1 MHDWYGRYLYF
12 APDELEPLGGA
23 GDPDQREESV
33 PVKAIGI
40 LTTVL
45 AGLVLAGAV
54 VLGVRSLP
62 DVKRY
67 LAMRR
72 M

>member
-1 MHDWYGRYLYF
+1 MR
-12 APDELEPLGGA
+12 
-23 GDPDQREESV
+23 
-33 PVKAIGI
+33 AIGV
-40 LTTVL
+40 LTT
-45 AGLVLAGAV
+45 LVLAAAAAGAV
-54 VLGVRSLP
+54 AVGVRSVP

>member
-1 MHDWYGRYLYF
+1 M
-12 APDELEPLGGA
+12 
-23 GDPDQREESV
+23 
-33 PVKAIGI
+33 
-40 LTTVL
+40 LTTALL
-45 AGLVLAGAV
+45 ALAATGAV
-54 VLGVRSLP
+54 VLGVRSVP

>member
-1 MHDWYGRYLYF
+1 MRL
-12 APDELEPLGGA
+12 LG
-23 GDPDQREESV
+23 V
-33 PVKAIGI
+33 
-40 LTTVL
+40 LTTALLGAALSGVAVL
-45 AGLVLAGAV
+45 A
-54 VLGVRSLP
+54 VRSVP

>member
-1 MHDWYGRYLYF
+1 MRTVGVVTTL
-12 APDELEPLGGA
+12 LVGA
-23 GDPDQREESV
+23 G
-33 PVKAIGI
+33 
-40 LTTVL
+40 LM
-45 AGLVLAGAV
+45 GAV
-54 VLGVRSLP
+54 VLGIRSVP

>member
-1 MHDWYGRYLYF
+1 VR
-12 APDELEPLGGA
+12 
-23 GDPDQREESV
+23 
-33 PVKAIGI
+33 AIGI
-40 LTTVL
+40 LTTFLGAL
-45 AGLVLAGAV
+45 ALAGAV
-54 VLGVRSLP
+54 VVGIRSVP

>member
-1 MHDWYGRYLYF
+1 MRMIGVLTT
-12 APDELEPLGGA
+12 LLLGA
-23 GDPDQREESV
+23 GF
-33 PVKAIGI
+33 
-40 LTTVL
+40 
-45 AGLVLAGAV
+45 AGAV
-54 VLGVRSLP
+54 VLGYRSVP

>member
-1 MHDWYGRYLYF
+1 VR
-12 APDELEPLGGA
+12 
-23 GDPDQREESV
+23 V
-33 PVKAIGI
+33 IGI

-45 AGLVLAGAV
+45 GGLALTWVAV
-54 VLGVRSLP
+54 VGVRSVP

>member
-1 MHDWYGRYLYF
+1 MRT
-12 APDELEPLGGA
+12 LGVMTTLLLGA
-23 GDPDQREESV
+23 G
-33 PVKAIGI
+33 
-40 LTTVL
+40 
-45 AGLVLAGAV
+45 LAGAV
-54 VLGVRSLP
+54 VLGIRSVP

>member
-1 MHDWYGRYLYF
+1 MKV
-12 APDELEPLGGA
+12 LG
-23 GDPDQREESV
+23 E
-33 PVKAIGI
+33 
-40 LTTVL
+40 LTTALL
-45 AGLVLAGAV
+45 AAAVAALV
-54 VLGVRSLP
+54 VLGVRSSP

>member
-1 MHDWYGRYLYF
+1 
-12 APDELEPLGGA
+12 
-23 GDPDQREESV
+23 
-33 PVKAIGI
+33 VKAIGI

>member
-1 MHDWYGRYLYF
+1 MRT
-12 APDELEPLGGA
+12 LGVLTTLLMGA
-23 GDPDQREESV
+23 G
-33 PVKAIGI
+33 
-40 LTTVL
+40 
-45 AGLVLAGAV
+45 LAGAV
-54 VLGVRSLP
+54 VVGVRSVP

>member
-1 MHDWYGRYLYF
+1 VRIVGVLTT
-12 APDELEPLGGA
+12 LLLGA
-23 GDPDQREESV
+23 G
-33 PVKAIGI
+33 
-40 LTTVL
+40 
-45 AGLVLAGAV
+45 LAGAV
-54 VLGVRSLP
+54 VLGVRSVP